1 MFTNL
6 WLRFALVVSCIAVG
20 LVPIAL
26 HTRRP
31 EKHATSQVRRP
42 HGNTH
47 AKALAFAEHAVESG
61 PNDGI
66 EQARYE
72 DKAYPND
79 VITFAQ
85 SRGAAAAFDQVKKM
99 PGGKRTN
106 WQAIGPDRAFVP
118 AEVTYTGV
126 ANVVSGRITA
136 LAVSPAC
143 NADDC
148 KIFAGA
154 AGGGIWRADN
164 ALEPRLNWRP
174 SGDGIPTNAIGSL
187 IFDPTDPSGKT
198 LYAGTGEANQ
208 SADSESGLGLFRS
221 TDGGKSWTL
230 VSGSAAVSAAA
241 AIATIAIDPKDAA
254 HIFIGTN
261 SAVRGGTG
269 VSGGYTFPIPGAP
282 TPALYESVDG
292 GATFTATLTLP
303 LPPPLTVAGMAQI
316 ALDPQDSDT
325 VYVSTFGA
333 GVWRRSP
340 RLDGDTAFHQVRGST
355 TSGSNAER
363 ASIALTTK
371 GGHTRIYEARG
382 AGATAADLS
391 RADNADVPAAAL
403 LASGW
408 VVLSSPTKGTP
419 GYASY
424 NFCDGQCWYDI
435 SLGTPPGRPD
445 EVWLGGS
452 MTYSEIFT
460 AHPPS
465 NGRAVQRSIDA
476 GASFT
481 DMTNDANSLG
491 MHPDQHAL
499 AFAGAITFVGSDGGI
514 MRTSGAYVDASSQC
528 DSRGLSGA
536 DLVDCKAWLSAI
548 PTQLFSLNEGLNT
561 LQFNSFSINKHDPLN
576 DIMGGT
582 QDNGTW
588 AFGGGKKSWFESVG
602 GDGGQSGIDAFNPN
616 ARMHTYAGPQ
626 GDVNFHGTD
635 TFGWDYTFDPV
646 GGEAFSFYL
655 PLINDPKVSG
665 TWFLAGQ
672 HVWRTQDNGGAQAYL
687 DLHCN
692 EFTGDFTVQCGD
704 WVKLGVPTLTG
715 PFYGPDKPD
724 RQHPNGNYVVAVTR
738 APSNA
743 DTLWAATRRGRVF
756 VSTNASAPA
765 ASVTFARIDT
775 PAQPGR
781 FISGISVDAADA
793 NHAYVAFSGYSVSTP
808 TAPGHVYDVH
818 FSAGTAAWTDISH
831 NIGDQPVTALALD
844 DQTGDLF
851 AATEFG
857 VALLERGSTTWVPAA
872 GSLPPA
878 AVYNLDIDSGGRV
891 LYAATHGRGGWKLA
905 LQ

>member
-1 MFTNL
+1 MFTIWFRL
-6 WLRFALVVSCIAVG
+6 ALVVSCIVAG
-20 LVPIAL
+20 LVPAAL
-26 HTRRP
+26 DTLRP
-31 EKHATSQVRRP
+31 EKHTAPQVRRP

-85 SRGAAAAFDQVKKM
+85 SRGAAAAFESVQKM
-99 PGGKRTN
+99 PGGKKTN
-106 WQAIGPDRAFVP
+106 WQLIGPERAFVP

-126 ANVVSGRITA
+126 ANVVSGRVTA

-143 NADDC
+143 NASDC
-148 KIFAGA
+148 KIFVGA

-187 IFDPTDPSGKT
+187 IFDPSDPSGKT

-208 SADSESGLGLFRS
+208 SADSEAGLGLFRS

-230 VSGSAAVSAAA
+230 VSGSAAVASAA
-241 AIATIAIDPKDAA
+241 AIATIAVDPKNPA
-254 HIFIGTN
+254 HILIGTN

-282 TPALYESVDG
+282 PSALYESVDG
-292 GATFTATLTLP
+292 GATFTATLAQP
-303 LPPPLTVAGMAQI
+303 VAVI
-316 ALDPQDSDT
+316 ALDPQDTGT
-325 VYVSTFGA
+325 VYAGTFGS

-340 RLDGDTAFHQVRGST
+340 RLDGDSAFHLVRDST
-355 TSGSNAER
+355 GGGER

-371 GGHTRIYEARG
+371 NGHTRIYEARG

-408 VVLSSPTKGTP
+408 IGLSSPTKGTP

-424 NFCDGQCWYDI
+424 NFCGAQCWYDI

-445 EVWLGGS
+445 EVWLGGW

-460 AHPPS
+460 ANPPS

-499 AFAGAITFVGSDGGI
+499 AFAGAITFVGSDGGV

-528 DSRGLSGA
+528 ASRGLSPV
-536 DLVDCKAWLSAI
+536 DLVDCRAWLSAI
-548 PTQLFSLNEGLNT
+548 PTRLDSLNDGLAT
-561 LQFNSFSINKHDPLN
+561 LQFNSFSINTHDPLN

-588 AFGGGKKSWFESVG
+588 AFGGKSWFESVG
-602 GDGGQSGIDAFNPN
+602 GDGGQSAIAAVNPKI
-616 ARMHTYAGPQ
+616 RMHTYAGPQ
-626 GDVNFHGTD
+626 GDVNFNGTD
-635 TFGWDYTFDPV
+635 TFGWDWIFDPV
-646 GGEAFSFYL
+646 GGEAFSFYI
-655 PLINDPKVSG
+655 PLINDPKASS
-665 TWFLAGQ
+665 TWFLGGQ
-672 HVWRTQDNGGAQAYL
+672 HVWRTQDNGGDPAYL
-687 DLHCN
+687 AQHCN
-692 EFTGDFTVQCGD
+692 EFFGDFAVQCGD
-704 WVKLGVPTLTG
+704 WVKIGVPTLTG
-715 PFYGPDKPD
+715 TFYGTDK
-724 RQHPNGNYVVAVTR
+724 RTATGNYVVALAS
-738 APSNA
+738 APSSA

-756 VSTNASAPA
+756 VSTNASAKP

-775 PAQPGR
+775 LGQPGR

-793 NHAYVAFSGYSVSTP
+793 NHAYVSFSGYSVRTP

-818 FSAGTAAWTDISH
+818 FGAGTAAWTDISY

-844 DQTGDLF
+844 DLTGDLF

-872 GSLPPA
+872 GSLPAA

-905 LQ
+905 LEK